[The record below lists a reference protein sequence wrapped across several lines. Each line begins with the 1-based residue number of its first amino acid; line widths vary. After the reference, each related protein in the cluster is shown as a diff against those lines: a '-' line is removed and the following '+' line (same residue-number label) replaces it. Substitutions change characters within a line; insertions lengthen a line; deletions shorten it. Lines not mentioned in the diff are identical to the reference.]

1 MYLASTLKMVIKISS
16 SGAHKE
22 WMRCTL
28 SAVQKNTAVQAD
40 PLLKKTLRKE
50 VKSEDASIIN

>member
-1 MYLASTLKMVIKISS
+1 
-16 SGAHKE
+16 
-22 WMRCTL
+22 MRCTL

-40 PLLKKTLRKE
+40 PLFLKTLRKE